1 MGRRRKPGRFRCRE
15 EWDRLSSLRWD
26 RFKHETGTENDVT
39 NAHVPTAQI
48 CVCSPTFAVL
58 SQNKEISQVRGSPPG
73 LSSSEHSF
81 SSPYNWVMATGTKTL
96 ISSPPHTHNVYFVT
110 GHLVKRLIVLINL
123 PRVHLDLPS
132 GIFQVSGSSHPLS
145 LFWFDIC
152 VFHFRFCPAD
162 SPGQLA
168 TGDAAAQGRS
178 ACPRESFL
186 CFPVRGAPAEDGC

>member
-1 MGRRRKPGRFRCRE
+1 MTLQMPTCPPLRSVSVLPHLPCFRKIKKYHRFGE
-15 EWDRLSSLRWD
+15 
-26 RFKHETGTENDVT
+26 
-39 NAHVPTAQI
+39 APPA
-48 CVCSPTFAVL
+48 
-58 SQNKEISQVRGSPPG
+58 SPPVNTV
-73 LSSSEHSF
+73 SHHT
-81 SSPYNWVMATGTKTL
+81 YNWVMVTGTKTL

>member
-1 MGRRRKPGRFRCRE
+1 MKPGRFRCHE

-26 RFKHETGTENDVT
+26 RFKHEKGTENDVI
-39 NAHVPTAQI
+39 NAHVLTAQI
-48 CVCSPTFAVL
+48 CVCSAVFAVL
-58 SQNKEISQVRGSPPG
+58 LQNKEISQVRGSPPA
-73 LSSSEHSF
+73 
-81 SSPYNWVMATGTKTL
+81 SPPVNTVPHHTYNWVMVTGTKTL
-96 ISSPPHTHNVYFVT
+96 ISPPPHNVYFVT

-132 GIFQVSGSSHPLS
+132 GIFQVSGSSHQLS

-152 VFHFRFCPAD
+152 VFYFRFCPAD

-168 TGDAAAQGRS
+168 TGDAVAQGRS

-186 CFPVRGAPAEDGC
+186 CFPMSRAPAEDGC